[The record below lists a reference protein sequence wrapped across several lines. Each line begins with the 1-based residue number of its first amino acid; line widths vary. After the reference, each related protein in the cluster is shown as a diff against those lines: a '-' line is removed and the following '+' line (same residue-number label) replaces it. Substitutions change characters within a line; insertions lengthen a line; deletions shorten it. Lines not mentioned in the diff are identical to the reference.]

1 MSNLP
6 LSLMGRAMFPR
17 KIGNV
22 DINDAP
28 TLGVVP
34 SAVKCAW
41 RAVLRFPNGAE
52 KRTSD
57 PTDRISIRE
66 FPCIFELQIQDSQ
79 RISAC

>member
-1 MSNLP
+1 MHAFMSNLP

-34 SAVKCAW
+34 SAVKCAR

-52 KRTSD
+52 NEPRITRT
-57 PTDRISIRE
+57 E
-66 FPCIFELQIQDSQ
+66 
-79 RISAC
+79 